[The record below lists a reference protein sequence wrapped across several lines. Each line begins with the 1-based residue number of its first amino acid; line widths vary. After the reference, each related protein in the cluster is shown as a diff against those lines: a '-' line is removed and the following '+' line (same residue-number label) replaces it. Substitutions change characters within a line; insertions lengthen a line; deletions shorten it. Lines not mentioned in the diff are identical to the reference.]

1 MVIGTKWRGLAALAA
16 ALALSTSSSAMAADL
31 GGDCCADLEE
41 RIAELEATT
50 ARKGNRKVSLEIGGQ
65 VNEALM
71 FWDDGVESNVYQV
84 TSDDARTRFRFKGK
98 AKINADWEAGYAIE
112 VGIRTA
118 RSNRVNQINDD
129 AGEGPDL
136 RDSYWFLKSK
146 TYGGVSVGMQGT
158 ATDQITET
166 NFSQTKDFAKLSDME
181 DHGLSMLLRNADTGA
196 LASGAGSSSLAF
208 RNLLG
213 GDGDQP
219 GDGDRRSNVVKY
231 ETPEFAGFAA
241 QVAWGEDDVWDVALR
256 YAGEMHGVKIAAG
269 IGYGES
275 TDGSYVG
282 IDCVGG
288 LAAAGSDKKC
298 NNFGGSIMAMHVD
311 TGLYVGFGA
320 GVKTDDLM
328 DDNPTFAG
336 VSPDDDQEFWSLQA
350 GLERKFIALGKTTI
364 YGEYYNYEGG
374 SSGTQS
380 VAAGTGLN
388 PGGPDAQVWSTGLE
402 SYGFGIAQGI
412 DAAAMV
418 LYLSYRHTEAD
429 LELRDLAGV
438 VANGAINS
446 VDLEDLDVIMTGG
459 IIRF

>member
-1 MVIGTKWRGLAALAA
+1 MVIGTKWRGLAALA

-71 FWDDGVESNVYQV
+71 FWDDGEESNVYQV
-84 TSDDARTRFRFKGK
+84 TNDDARTRFRFKGK
-98 AKINADWEAGYAIE
+98 AKIDKDWEAGYAIE
-112 VGIRTA
+112 VGVRTA
-118 RSNRVNQINDD
+118 RSNRVNQDNDD
-129 AGEGPDL
+129 ANAGLDL

-146 TYGGVSVGMQGT
+146 TYGGVSLGLQAT

-196 LASGAGSSSLAF
+196 LGALSF

-219 GDGDRRSNVVKY
+219 GDGDRRSNMVKY
-231 ETPEFAGFAA
+231 ETPEFAGFTA
-241 QVAWGEDDVWDVALR
+241 QAAWGEDDVWDVALR
-256 YAGEMHGVKIAAG
+256 YAGEMHGFKIAGG
-269 IGYGES
+269 IGYGET
-275 TDGSYVG
+275 TDGRSAG

-288 LAAAGSDKKC
+288 VPGGDKKC

-429 LELRDLAGV
+429 LDLRDLNAGV
-438 VANGAINS
+438 ADGAIRS
-446 VDLEDLDVIMTGG
+446 VDVEDLDVIMTGG